1 MRKSLTPLGDTE
13 IEVLQHIWELNEASV
28 SQVHNKIMQ
37 DRQVAY
43 TTVMT
48 IMKNLYKKGYLTYR
62 KEGVSYIYSPSKSK
76 ESVQSNL
83 IKSLVSKVFKGSP
96 SALVQNLLQ
105 NEELSEQE
113 RREIKEMIE
122 KME

>member
-1 MRKSLTPLGDTE
+1 ME
-13 IEVLQHIWELNEASV
+13 ILHHVWELGEASV
-28 SQVHNKIMQ
+28 ADVRERMLEY
-37 DRQVAY
+37 REVAY

-62 KEGVSYIYSPSKSK
+62 KEGVSYIYAPSKSK

-83 IKSLVSKVFKGSP
+83 IKSLVRKVFKGSP

-105 NEELSEQE
+105 NEELTEQE